1 MTKKSR
7 KPKYGSNL
15 EARVRKRMRR
25 ENQDKALEDFTG
37 FDMMFNNDGHAKRR
51 AALERGRYKWQH
63 EMSKEQR
70 SAARRR
76 KKEMRESVK
85 ISGKKERA
93 LAKIRKFTRVG
104 AE

>member
-25 ENQDKALEDFTG
+25 QNQDKALEDFTG

-63 EMSKEQR
+63 EMTKEQR

-76 KKEMRESVK
+76 KKEARMVK

-93 LAKIRKFTRVG
+93 LAKIKRFTRIG
-104 AE
+104 MD